1 MIKPFGKRLLIRR
14 KKAETES
21 AGGIL
26 MPDQV
31 VNQKFN
37 EGTVVSASD
46 DCKLSEGAYVM
57 FSEFTGHDISQG
69 GESLLLILEED
80 VICLHVEEDN

>member
-1 MIKPFGKRLLIRR
+1 
-14 KKAETES
+14 
-21 AGGIL
+21 
-26 MPDQV
+26 
-31 VNQKFN
+31 
-37 EGTVVSASD
+37 D